1 MFDSAI
7 AWTLPSPSFATM
19 NRLALFGGNPVRR
32 DAFPSWPIYDQQEER
47 ALLEVLHSGRWWSGT
62 QAYHDANSVDV
73 PSKVAAFESSFAA
86 YCGATYGLACAT
98 GTAALEIALKAAGI
112 GPGDEVIVPPYTF
125 LATASAPLLVGAIPV
140 FCDIQADTLN
150 LDPDRLEAA
159 ITPYTRAIIPVHFA
173 GLAADMERIMA
184 IARKHNLFVLEDAA
198 HAHGAT
204 SNGKYLGTL
213 GDAGTF
219 SFQASKNMTA
229 GEGGLILTDDA
240 HLAELC
246 NSYLW
251 AGRKLGFAWYEH
263 FRLGWNYRLT
273 EFQAAILSQ
282 QLTRLPQQ
290 TATRMSNGLR
300 LNQLLKDV
308 PGIQPL
314 AIPSW
319 VTQHAFHL
327 YILRLDAQVF
337 GVSREEFIAALEAEG
352 IPCFGG
358 YAHPLY
364 RNPMFLENQFH
375 ANGAQFSPR
384 EAHIDFARYA
394 ESCPCAEQACREAVW
409 IEHRVLLAS
418 PQAMEDVARAIHKI
432 YECRHEFQ
440 PTLA

>member
-1 MFDSAI
+1 M
-7 AWTLPSPSFATM
+7 TQ
-19 NRLALFGGNPVRR
+19 LALFGGTPVRT
-32 DAFPSWPIYDQQEER
+32 DSFPSWPIYDQQEER

-62 QAYHDANSVDV
+62 QAYHDANAAEV
-73 PSKVAAFESSFAA
+73 PSAVAAFENALAA
-86 YCGATYGLACAT
+86 YCGATYGLACST

-125 LATASAPLLVGAIPV
+125 LATASAPLLLGAIPV
-140 FCDIQADTLN
+140 FCDIDATTFN
-150 LDPDRLEAA
+150 LDPDRIEAA
-159 ITPYTRAIIPVHFA
+159 ITPYTRAIIPVHFG
-173 GLAADMERIMA
+173 GLAADMDRIMA

-204 SNGKYLGTL
+204 SNGRYLGTI

-229 GEGGLILTDDA
+229 GEGGLILTNDP

-246 NSYLW
+246 NSYIW
-251 AGRKLGFAWYEH
+251 AGRTLGFAWYDH

-290 TATRMSNGLR
+290 NATRMSNGLR
-300 LNQLLKDV
+300 LNELLRGI
-308 PGIQPL
+308 PGVTPL
-314 AIPSW
+314 AVPPW

-327 YILRLDAQVF
+327 YILRLDAKTF
-337 GVSREEFIAALEAEG
+337 GITRDQFRAALEAEG
-352 IPCFGG
+352 IPCSSG

-364 RNPMFLENQFH
+364 RNPMFLENRFH
-375 ANGAQFSPR
+375 ANGAPLSPR
-384 EAHIDFARYA
+384 QAHIDFERYI
-394 ESCPCAEQACREAVW
+394 ELCPNAEQACEQAIW

-418 PQAMEDVARAIHKI
+418 PDAVEDIARAIHKI
-432 YECRHEFQ
+432 HQHKHEFQ
-440 PTLA
+440 TVHTR